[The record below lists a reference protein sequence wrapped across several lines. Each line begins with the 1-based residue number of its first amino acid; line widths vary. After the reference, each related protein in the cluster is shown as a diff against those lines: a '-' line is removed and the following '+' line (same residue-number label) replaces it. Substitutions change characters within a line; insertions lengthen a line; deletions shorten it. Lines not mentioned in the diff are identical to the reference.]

1 MARYKHQMVETD
13 GPFDSSHKLIFGSQY
28 QNYKCVFCDYTNHTM
43 RKIYPYPEGWQLWG
57 ILDSPIHCS
66 KSNVKIKWWERVIG
80 NVNCRLVYCM
90 NKKELKIQ
98 QALGIVNDRKERKKR

>member
-1 MARYKHQMVETD
+1 MARYKHQMVEYKRTYPNILATL
-13 GPFDSSHKLIFGSQY
+13 GPT
-28 QNYKCVFCDYTNHTM
+28 YKCIFCGYENHTM
-43 RKIYPYPEGWQLWG
+43 EKYYPYPEGWEFWG
-57 ILDSPIHCS
+57 VLESPVHCP
-66 KSNVKIKWWERVIG
+66 KSNIKIKWWERVIG